1 MTADTPSTTGS
12 KAPRPDGTP
21 RAETARAETAR
32 LAVWAMVAL
41 VVALFR
47 NRLWATPN
55 LAIFSELSKHLG
67 SNPFEGSGIGGDY
80 LLTNVLGQ
88 AIARLLGST
97 DPHLYVRV
105 HLGLFLVATAL
116 VVALTH
122 RRFGYLSARTL
133 VVALA
138 AAPGTTVVMQW
149 LGQPDALTFPLA
161 MSIVIA
167 RSWPARVALGVLL
180 GLSHSEQG
188 FAAALIA
195 VVVSLAIDL
204 LGDAPTAEGPGTI
217 DPAAAKLA
225 SRVPLTWITR
235 PRLAAAT
242 APLLG
247 VAAGRMI
254 VEGYLRLND
263 ITISTSRTSF
273 LSIGVQGFAEHH
285 RLSPGWL
292 IYSLW
297 GPLWVAVAALALWCS
312 RSPRATGAPRHAA
325 VLLGIGAFASLAPML
340 ITLDQTRVYSM
351 VSAPV
356 LAGAAILVGIRVIPS
371 GGTVPS
377 TRSTSPANGSAW
389 ISAAALVVALLVP
402 GMFNAGEAY
411 FATDLPVGPFVDFLV
426 HGTVPDDDLTGFLLA
441 PFPFEIPGG

>member
-1 MTADTPSTTGS
+1 
-12 KAPRPDGTP
+12 
-21 RAETARAETAR
+21 
-32 LAVWAMVAL
+32 
-41 VVALFR
+41 
-47 NRLWATPN
+47 
-55 LAIFSELSKHLG
+55 
-67 SNPFEGSGIGGDY
+67 
-80 LLTNVLGQ
+80 
-88 AIARLLGST
+88 
-97 DPHLYVRV
+97 
-105 HLGLFLVATAL
+105 
-116 VVALTH
+116 
-122 RRFGYLSARTL
+122 
-133 VVALA
+133 
-138 AAPGTTVVMQW
+138 
-149 LGQPDALTFPLA
+149 
-161 MSIVIA
+161 
-167 RSWPARVALGVLL
+167 
-180 GLSHSEQG
+180 
-188 FAAALIA
+188 
-195 VVVSLAIDL
+195 
-204 LGDAPTAEGPGTI
+204 
-217 DPAAAKLA
+217 
-225 SRVPLTWITR
+225 ITR

-247 VAAGRMI
+247 VVAGRMI
-254 VEGYLRLND
+254 IEGYLRLND